1 MTIEELKKKMAE
13 NQRRLDELKAQ
24 QRTSNDL
31 LSVGVIPRRTQGQHG
46 HAYAACSSQP
56 AVRNA

>member
-24 QRTSNDL
+24 QRTSND
-31 LSVGVIPRRTQGQHG
+31 
-46 HAYAACSSQP
+46 
-56 AVRNA
+56 